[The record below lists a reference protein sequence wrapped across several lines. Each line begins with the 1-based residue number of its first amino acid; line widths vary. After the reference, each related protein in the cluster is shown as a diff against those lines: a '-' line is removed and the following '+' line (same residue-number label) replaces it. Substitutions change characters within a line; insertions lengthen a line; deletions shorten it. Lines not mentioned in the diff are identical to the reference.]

1 MKYRGRKISTLI
13 ALGLTSA
20 GLTIAAL
27 KKPIPNPFGTHEVVS
42 EDNTYVPEE
51 VIKEIT
57 EELKNKEIVLDGKYS
72 KYIKGITI
80 DYDHISIDLV
90 NDEKIEGTIIVPEA
104 GLTINTDTLEEKYE
118 NSQSII
124 IEDLDLDILTVMD
137 TKLEEEIKDLDCDIT
152 ELFLKT
158 IQIMHNY
165 PELSIK
171 RTTVKDEFKFE
182 KVRTKESSE
191 YEKWIDA
198 IDFSHCKNV
207 WLNGIKITNKLLRK
221 IEGDMDLD
229 RLILDK
235 CELSSKLNGEVNFK
249 SKTLRMLEY
258 IPAILD
264 DRNDETPSS
273 CDFSNCPNMEVLIIG
288 SNSPLEKFEGIP
300 KSLKVISFGENYMDS
315 ITLEGESENK
325 ENKAYTPYSMDEV
338 DFNIASGY
346 NVYFNDLTQIEG
358 LENLEI
364 LNITTLNRVT
374 PENLLKTI
382 KTLPNLKRIVGL
394 EVNNSIMYSDE
405 LVKYCD
411 KNGIEHPF
419 TEKSKMIKE
428 EISRITSE
436 IITPEMT
443 DEEKVESITRFVID
457 HMEYTKEALDMG
469 NLTEDLLIKTWGENL
484 YYSLFEGQGVCDG
497 YEKLTHALLQ
507 EAGVNSYAL
516 TSDIHI
522 WELVE
527 INGQY
532 YVLDTTRLDSYL
544 EKNDMTID
552 DVKPGDMYY
561 LNDLD
566 YDYPDRYNDP
576 HFLPGH
582 LEQKNDKNLIESIL
596 SPILG
601 RLGFIQKADLK
612 DLGKMSEVKPKKISS
627 GLLDRFANSWRAD
640 ELEAFVGKKNQNLKE
655 DNDRGEV

>member
-1 MKYRGRKISTLI
+1 MTFR
-13 ALGLTSA
+13 
-20 GLTIAAL
+20 L
-27 KKPIPNPFGTHEVVS
+27 K
-42 EDNTYVPEE
+42 
-51 VIKEIT
+51 
-57 EELKNKEIVLDGKYS
+57 
-72 KYIKGITI
+72 
-80 DYDHISIDLV
+80 
-90 NDEKIEGTIIVPEA
+90 
-104 GLTINTDTLEEKYE
+104 
-118 NSQSII
+118 
-124 IEDLDLDILTVMD
+124 
-137 TKLEEEIKDLDCDIT
+137 
-152 ELFLKT
+152 
-158 IQIMHNY
+158 HNY
-165 PELSIK
+165 PEVSIK
-171 RTTVKDEFKFE
+171 GVSVKDELKLE
-182 KVRTKESSE
+182 AVEIKNNSE
-191 YEKWIDA
+191 YKKWIEGT
-198 IDFSHCKNV
+198 DFSHCKNL
-207 WLNGIKITNKLLRK
+207 WFNGIDITSKLLKR
-221 IEGDMDLD
+221 IEGDKNLD

-235 CELSSKLNGEVNFK
+235 CKLAPKLNREVNFK

-258 IPAILD
+258 IPAID
-264 DRNDETPSS
+264 SNKNDETPST

-288 SNSPLEKFEGIP
+288 SNSPLEKLEGIP
-300 KSLKVISFGENYMDS
+300 PTLKVLSFGGNYMDS
-315 ITLEGESENK
+315 TTIEGGFEDK
-325 ENKAYTPYSMDEV
+325 EKMAYTPYSMDEV
-338 DFNIASGY
+338 DFNIASDS

-374 PENLLKTI
+374 PEKLLKTV

-394 EVNNSIMYSDE
+394 EVNNSTMYSDE

-411 KNGIEHPF
+411 ENGIEHPF

-457 HMEYTKEALDMG
+457 HMEYTKEALDLR

-552 DVKPGDMYY
+552 DVKPGAMYY

-566 YDYPDRYNDP
+566 CDYPDKNNAP
-576 HFLPGH
+576 HFLPSH

-601 RLGFIQKADLK
+601 RLGFIKKADLK
-612 DLGKMSEVKPKKISS
+612 DLGKMSESKPKKISS

-640 ELEAFVGKKNQNLKE
+640 ELEAFVGKEKENQNLKE